1 MELWQTLW
9 RLASDRLACCWVS
22 RVHLV
27 LVERIPHT
35 EKSSFVKRYRIRLPG
50 TIPGRK
56 RSAPVCSWSCE
67 NKWPSPDSLFAYQV
81 EQETLGKK
89 KFGVWRAL
97 VSGRETLSPSNLS
110 SCVLGQLPLRLPEW
124 PFHDPNQTMLFPPSK
139 KNFTFSFATSGA
151 FDFLVTAFRYLLCWA
166 CRILGGLQEVYETG
180 PRGIRSGVGVVAVA
194 VWISVLPLGH
204 HLWFLSYLPILGSRS
219 LCGWVLCLTLRFPRS
234 QLSTLPLVSG
244 EKDLWQES
252 FSKLTAPARP
262 AVTHCC

>member
-9 RLASDRLACCWVS
+9 RFALDLLACCWVS

-35 EKSSFVKRYRIRLPG
+35 EKSSFVKRYRIQLPG

-139 KNFTFSFATSGA
+139 KIHI
-151 FDFLVTAFRYLLCWA
+151 LLCHQWS
-166 CRILGGLQEVYETG
+166 I
-180 PRGIRSGVGVVAVA
+180 
-194 VWISVLPLGH
+194 
-204 HLWFLSYLPILGSRS
+204 
-219 LCGWVLCLTLRFPRS
+219 RFPCYS
-234 QLSTLPLVSG
+234 IQIPSLLSL
-244 EKDLWQES
+244 
-252 FSKLTAPARP
+252 
-262 AVTHCC
+262 